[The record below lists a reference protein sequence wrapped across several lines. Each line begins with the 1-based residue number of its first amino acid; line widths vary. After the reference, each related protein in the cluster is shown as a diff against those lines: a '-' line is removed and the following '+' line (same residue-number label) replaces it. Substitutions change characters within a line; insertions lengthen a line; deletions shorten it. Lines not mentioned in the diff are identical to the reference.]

1 MLWGGARLLKSGSDN
16 LLPNHS
22 SKVVKLNHNTQADDA
37 TVDRDEDLVRCLE
50 AVLAGDYLVSPEGDD
65 KVSRALHKVV
75 RKFCQ
80 NTQEE
85 MSRVVGLSIQANE
98 TAIFSAHMLGN
109 LRKVDEQAQGI
120 AAAAEEMATTVV
132 EIGSYGQNIAEQA
145 QDAQHATQ
153 LGAEATQQAVDG
165 MERITASV
173 SESVEKFNT
182 FNEFSMQIGK
192 IAEDIKKIA
201 DQTNLL
207 ALNAT
212 IEAARAGE
220 AGRGFAVVAG
230 EVKVLA
236 EQTRKSTDEIDEI
249 INNLQLES
257 VNILASMEESTQAVS
272 DGRETIENVGV
283 HMGEIRTRIDEVSQN
298 TSQIANTLTEQKQAS
313 REVAEGI
320 GQIAGSS
327 TQSVQGIE
335 SIVDAMDAVDKLI
348 SAQIAKMA
356 ELEVPDKVI
365 KLAQSDHVLWK
376 KRLANM
382 IIGRE
387 GLTPDEL
394 ADHHTCRLG
403 KWYDSVTEAKYKDNP
418 VFRQLVAPHKMVHD
432 HGIQA
437 VKYFNEGNT
446 EAALGQIEQVE
457 AASKDVLRLLGELE
471 SKETT

>member
-1 MLWGGARLLKSGSDN
+1 MLWGGSRLLKSGSDEVT
-16 LLPNHS
+16 PGQS
-22 SKVVKLNHNTQADDA
+22 SKVVKLESVTQKDDIA
-37 TVDRDEDLVRCLE
+37 VLDRDKDILRCLE
-50 AVLAGDYLVSPEGDD
+50 AVLAGDYMVCPKGDD
-65 KVSRALHKVV
+65 EVSQALNKVIVKL
-75 RKFCQ
+75 CLD
-80 NTQEE
+80 TQGE
-85 MSRVVGLSIQANE
+85 MSRVVDLSIQANE
-98 TAIFSAHMLGN
+98 TAIFSAHMLAN

-145 QDAQHATQ
+145 QDAQQATE
-153 LGAEATQQAVDG
+153 LGSQATQQAFAG
-165 MERITASV
+165 MERITVSV

-182 FNEFSMQIGK
+182 FNEFSKQIGK

-212 IEAARAGE
+212 IEASRAGE

-236 EQTRKSTDEIDEI
+236 EQTKNSTDEINEI

-257 VNILASMEESTQAVS
+257 INILQSMQESTKAVS
-272 DGRETIENVGV
+272 DGRETIENMGV
-283 HMGEIRTRIDEVSQN
+283 HMGEIRTKIEDVSQN

-320 GQIAGSS
+320 GQIASSS
-327 TQSVQGIE
+327 THSVEGIE
-335 SIVDAMDAVDKLI
+335 NIVEAMDAVDKLI
-348 SAQIAKMA
+348 SVQITKMG

-387 GLTPDEL
+387 GLSPDEL
-394 ADHHTCRLG
+394 ADHHTCQLG
-403 KWYDSVTEAKYKDNP
+403 KWYDNVTETKYKDNP
-418 VFRQLVAPHKMVHD
+418 VFRELTEPHRLVHD

-437 VKYFNEGNT
+437 VKYFNNGSIED
-446 EAALGQIEQVE
+446 ALEQIEQVE
-457 AASKDVLRLLGELE
+457 TASKDVLRLLGELE
-471 SKETT
+471 TK